1 MLYLDTSALAK
12 LYVREPET
20 PEVRRLVDA
29 SSGLVFTSIVTYA
42 EMLAVLAR
50 CRKERRLAETAWH
63 SAKRGFLADWRL
75 LHVVGLD
82 ERVLAPAEKLIEAH
96 GLRGFDAVH
105 LCAALWIGSPLFAC
119 FDARLRAAAQS
130 SGLTPVP

>member
-12 LYVREPET
+12 LYFQEPET
-20 PEVRRLVDA
+20 SEVRRLVEAD
-29 SSGLVFTSIVTYA
+29 SGLVFTSIATYA

-50 CRKERRLAETAWH
+50 CRKERRIAEGAYR
-63 SAKRGFLADWRL
+63 SAKRGFLADWRA
-75 LHVVGLD
+75 LHVVGMD
-82 ERVLAPAEKLIEAH
+82 QRVLAPAEKLIETY

-105 LCAALWIGSPLFAC
+105 LCAALWIGRPLFAC

-130 SGLTPVP
+130 AGLTPVP

>member
-20 PEVRRLVDA
+20 SEVRRLVDA
-29 SSGLVFTSIVTYA
+29 NSGLVFTSIVTYA

-50 CRKERRLAETAWH
+50 CRKERRLAETV
-63 SAKRGFLADWRL
+63 WRS

-82 ERVLAPAEKLIEAH
+82 ERVLAPAEELIEAH

-105 LCAALWIGSPLFAC
+105 LCAALWIGSPLLAC

>member
-20 PEVRRLVDA
+20 PEVRRLVDL
-29 SSGLVFTSIVTYA
+29 SGGLVFTSIVTYA

-50 CRKERRLAETAWH
+50 CRKERRFAETAWRA
-63 SAKRGFLADWRL
+63 AKRGFLADWRL

-105 LCAALWIGSPLFAC
+105 PRNG
-119 FDARLRAAAQS
+119 
-130 SGLTPVP
+130 G